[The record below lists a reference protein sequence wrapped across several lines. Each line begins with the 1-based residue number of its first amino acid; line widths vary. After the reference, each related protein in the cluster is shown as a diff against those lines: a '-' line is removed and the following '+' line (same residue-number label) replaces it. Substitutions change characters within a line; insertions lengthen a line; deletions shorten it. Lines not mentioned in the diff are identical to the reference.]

1 MDGPQVNEEYKL
13 YDFTTF
19 ITSVGGTLG
28 LFIGFSFRDAFV
40 IILDYVQNLFSK
52 YFKND
57 MSNSKNRVDS
67 RLTIESVN
75 D

>member
-57 MSNSKNRVDS
+57 ISNSENRVDS
-67 RLTIESVN
+67 TLTIRSVSN
-75 D
+75 